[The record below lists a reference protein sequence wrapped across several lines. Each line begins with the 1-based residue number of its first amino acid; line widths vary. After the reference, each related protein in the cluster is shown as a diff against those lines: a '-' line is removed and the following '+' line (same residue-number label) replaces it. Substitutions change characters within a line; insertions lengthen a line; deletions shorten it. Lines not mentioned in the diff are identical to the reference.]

1 MKRFRLPIL
10 MAVVTMLTLAMSSC
24 SSDDE
29 DGSVAHQDVYYDEE
43 SAKNDGISFSFRLKN
58 EKGEDTTKFKLSE
71 NIFFDF
77 AIINNCDTTMIYTG
91 DKTEWKE
98 DIINCKV
105 RENGADMLFP
115 MDSEFLCVYSDDGK
129 EIDVPYSSMF
139 CEYVFPTY
147 GTILSHSTHH
157 IRCPWKETGQY
168 NHGDVTYPLCGPKIE
183 QADLPAGKYY
193 VSFSIKY
200 REKANDPD
208 SKFKTVIFKYPFEI
222 V

>member
-1 MKRFRLPIL
+1 
-10 MAVVTMLTLAMSSC
+10 
-24 SSDDE
+24 
-29 DGSVAHQDVYYDEE
+29 
-43 SAKNDGISFSFRLKN
+43 
-58 EKGEDTTKFKLSE
+58 
-71 NIFFDF
+71 
-77 AIINNCDTTMIYTG
+77 MIG
-91 DKTEWKE
+91 
-98 DIINCKV
+98 
-105 RENGADMLFP
+105 
-115 MDSEFLCVYSDDGK
+115 
-129 EIDVPYSSMF
+129 VPYSSIWCDYSMKTWMT
-139 CEYVFPTY
+139 VP
-147 GTILSHSTHH
+147 SHSTYH